1 MSELTNLQAR
11 LNLADLL
18 ELDEY
23 ERLHLRIQIELLTI
37 KEEKKTMRHYLF
49 EDNDSGEQFIVGA
62 DSYIEACAMAE
73 GIFNEPEYLCELSEF
88 EAENSGLDE
97 Y

>member
-1 MSELTNLQAR
+1 
-11 LNLADLL
+11 
-18 ELDEY
+18 
-23 ERLHLRIQIELLTI
+23 
-37 KEEKKTMRHYLF
+37 MRHYLF

-62 DSYIEACAMAE
+62 NSYTEACAIAE
-73 GIFNEPEYLCELSEF
+73 ENFNEPEYLCKLSEF